1 MPLRDL
7 LRWQPP
13 FDEATPDEVATELLD
28 AHGAPVPVS
37 ATSAPLRDQAD
48 NPIGVVVVLRDMR
61 EIEDLRR
68 AMLTQARLAAVGELA
83 AGLAHEINNP
93 LAFVRANLSQLKGH
107 WEEVCSGSVDG
118 DELQAIAQDGREML
132 DESLVGTDRAA
143 EIVRGVRRFTHA
155 GFASRELADLNALV
169 EDTLAML
176 RAQARSAVIEFEPG
190 AIPSVPCEPQQM
202 RGVFLNLINNAVQAV
217 DENGRVRVVTQSEGD
232 DVVVEVSDSG
242 CGIEAATLDRIFDPF
257 FTTKQVGEGTG
268 LGLAIA
274 WHVVAA
280 HGGRIEVRSAPGNG
294 SCFRV
299 RLPVKDLE
307 EVAPAA
313 G

>member
-1 MPLRDL
+1 
-7 LRWQPP
+7 
-13 FDEATPDEVATELLD
+13 
-28 AHGAPVPVS
+28 
-37 ATSAPLRDQAD
+37 
-48 NPIGVVVVLRDMR
+48 
-61 EIEDLRR
+61 
-68 AMLTQARLAAVGELA
+68 
-83 AGLAHEINNP
+83 
-93 LAFVRANLSQLKGH
+93 
-107 WEEVCSGSVDG
+107 
-118 DELQAIAQDGREML
+118 ML